1 MNPRSAM
8 AMALMVATAGAGQG
22 LAELLESH
30 GHSVVGRRSAKL
42 PKAKLPNP
50 ERQAAAEAKRQR
62 RAARNRAVRS

>member
-8 AMALMVATAGAGQG
+8 AMALMVATAGAGKE
-22 LAELLESH
+22 LAALLESH
-30 GHSVVGRRSAKL
+30 GHAVAGRRSAKL